1 MYHEFL
7 NERKVAAFQ
16 QIILRGRVHKVLSER
31 VNTL

>member
-7 NERKVAAFQ
+7 NERKVAAF